1 MSFLPIVNS
10 SDVET
15 IKKLS
20 ISERNTLLEEINRAD
35 PHSIFTPHP
44 KENRNPDKRNIICPI
59 CGNGSGDDS
68 TPVEVTFNGNR
79 WLYFCFKCG
88 EFSGD
93 LLKII
98 ATEEH
103 LNLNQGEDMCKA
115 LAIGANL
122 IGYSLPVP
130 KKVEALNA
138 GRAAKVKY
146 DHSFPKTN
154 ESSFSISDSNS
165 PKIICQERADKME
178 TKNDTELI
186 YSSENARK
194 EHELILADIADAK
207 THLPE
212 LPESQRRGISLDTYR
227 HFGCGFLHD
236 WTHPKTR
243 AEGKKTVPTR
253 RIIIPAGIH
262 YNAVALSADRADVKK
277 SYHKMHAGSME
288 LFNAQSIK
296 FADTIFVV
304 EGEFDAMSIW
314 QAFKGKIGIVAVL
327 GAANWR
333 KTLNPLLKSCAG
345 KKFVILFDGDDAGRT
360 NAKNL
365 RDELLKRKIPA
376 VSKFLFDYLPDKE
389 KEKFGKKVDA
399 NDLLQQKNGEQA
411 LYKLIKR
418 IQLDARDEFEKAE
431 KEAMKNTTTHAPR
444 DEKSIVED
452 FESRFDKLKFLQS
465 LPQSEDRDN
474 QIIAEIRELC
484 DWKIDKKTGERLYI
498 KPTFDNMKLIFNN
511 DPNLQKLVGFDEF
524 TCADVLLKDTPW
536 RRANNHINR
545 EWSDKDDAQLRLY
558 LREHY
563 AELQGKSLIEDMVV
577 RVSQAN
583 TFNVVKNYF
592 NNLPKWDGI
601 PRAETLFIKF
611 LRVDDTPFAREVTLN
626 WLLAAIARIFH
637 PGCRYQT
644 ALVLHGNQKIGK
656 SYIIERIGG
665 AWYLELTEDVGD
677 SHAADAIKKGWIIEI
692 KEMSAMRKTEI
703 NAVKAFIERSSETRR
718 EAYARRATVTYRHCV
733 FAITVNDSEFLRDVT
748 GNRRYLILHC
758 NSAMFDYVEGLTDE
772 YIQQLWAEVYQKYNE
787 MFDNDNAF
795 DEKKLSLSRE
805 AEMKA
810 EDVATHYLQDDGM
823 TSEIKGHLDK
833 KIPPQFIW
841 QEFSREERRDFHTKG
856 YIKLVD
862 GADDLIKRRRARG
875 GKNVETDV
883 AKISEWLTGDVG
895 KKFVRIKQI
904 TRGSEVVAEEFYIYG
919 SEYREHICAAEI
931 FNECFGSDKR
941 KQMYRINEILSSLEG
956 WHLGARLQKADAVY
970 PDQKK
975 PFYRNK
981 DNYPSKELDETAQD
995 DSFQGEPID
1004 TADLPF

>member
-1 MSFLPIVNS
+1 MSFIAIANN
-10 SDVET
+10 SDVEA
-15 IKKLS
+15 IKKLP
-20 ISERNTLLEEINRAD
+20 ISERKALLEEINRAD

-44 KENRNPDKRNIICPI
+44 KENRNPDKRNIFCPC

-68 TPVEVTFNGNR
+68 TPVEVTQENGV
-79 WLYFCFKCG
+79 WLYHCFKCDS
-88 EFSGD
+88 FSGD
-93 LLKII
+93 LIKII

-103 LNLNQGEDMCKA
+103 LNLNQFDDMCKA

-130 KKVEALNA
+130 KKVKALDA
-138 GRAAKVKY
+138 GKAAKVQY
-146 DHSFPKTN
+146 RRNTSNPD
-154 ESSFSISDSNS
+154 ESSFGISDSTS
-165 PKIICQERADKME
+165 PKAIRQERADKME
-178 TKNDTELI
+178 QKNDTELI

-194 EHELILADIADAK
+194 EHELILADIANAK

-212 LPESQRRGISLDTYR
+212 LPESQRRGILLDTY
-227 HFGCGFLHD
+227 HNFGCGFLHD
-236 WTHPKTR
+236 WTHPKIR

-262 YNAVALSADRADVKK
+262 YNAVALNADRADVKK

-288 LFNAQSIK
+288 LFNSQSMKI
-296 FADTIFVV
+296 ADTIFIV

-314 QAFKGKIGIVAVL
+314 QAFKGKIGVVAVL

-333 KTLNPLLKSCAG
+333 KTLKPLLKSCTG

-399 NDLLQQKNGEQA
+399 NDLLQLKNGEK
-411 LYKLIKR
+411 KLHDLIER
-418 IQLDARDEFEKAE
+418 INLDAIDEFVAAE
-431 KEAMKNTTTHAPR
+431 KEKINATTTLAPR
-444 DEKSIVED
+444 DEKSIVKD
-452 FESRFDKLKFLQS
+452 FESRFDTLKYLQS
-465 LPQSEDRDN
+465 LPQSEERDS
-474 QIIAEIRELC
+474 QIIAQIRELC
-484 DWKIDKKTGERLYI
+484 EWKVNRKGERLYI
-498 KPTFDNMKLIFNN
+498 LPTLANLKLIFNN
-511 DPNLQKLVGFDEF
+511 DPNLQQLVGFDEF

-677 SHAADAIKKGWIIEI
+677 SHAADAIQKGWIIEI

-718 EAYARRATVTYRHCV
+718 EAYARRATTTYRHCI

-758 NSAMFDYVEGLTDE
+758 NSSMFDYVEGLTDE
-772 YIQQLWAEVYQKYNE
+772 FIQQLWAEVYQKYNE

-805 AEMKA
+805 AEIQA

-856 YIKLVD
+856 HIKLVD
-862 GADDLIKRRRARG
+862 GAEDLIKRRRARG
-875 GKNVETDV
+875 GKNVDADV
-883 AKISEWLTGDVG
+883 AKISDWLTGNAG
-895 KKFVRIKQI
+895 KKFVRIKEI
-904 TRGSEVVAEEFYIYG
+904 TRGTDVVKEFYIYG
-919 SEYREHICAAEI
+919 SEYRQHVCAAEI

-941 KQMYRINEILSSLEG
+941 KQMYRINEILSNLAG
-956 WHLGARLQKADAVY
+956 WHLGARLARADSVY

-975 PFYRNK
+975 PFYRDK
-981 DNYPSKELDETAQD
+981 DNYPPNELDESVQND
-995 DSFQGEPID
+995 IFSGEPID
-1004 TADLPF
+1004 TTDLPF